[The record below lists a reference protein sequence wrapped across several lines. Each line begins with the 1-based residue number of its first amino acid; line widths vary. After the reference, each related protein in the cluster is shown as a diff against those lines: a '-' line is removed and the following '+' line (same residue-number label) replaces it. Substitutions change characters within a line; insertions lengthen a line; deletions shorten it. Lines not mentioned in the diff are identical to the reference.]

1 MSYEAEENNVNIVGV
16 SIPFWDLDWSYD
28 NQPEEGVEQIDR
40 KVNFGINY
48 NW

>member
-1 MSYEAEENNVNIVGV
+1 VDTTIS
-16 SIPFWDLDWSYD
+16 LDWSYD